1 MYHNQLHASSTVLAI
16 REDQWKYKDRQKEKH
31 QIHQHEA
38 SSFISNSSLHSVL
51 YTWLRQQV
59 HSAQAKESRE
69 SILPPTLEKQMND
82 GFLDYV

>member
-1 MYHNQLHASSTVLAI
+1 MYHNQLNASGIFLAI
-16 REDQWKYKDRQKEKH
+16 RKDQWKYKNRQKEKH
-31 QIHQHEA
+31 QICQHEA
-38 SSFISNSSLHSVL
+38 SPFISKSSLHSVP
-51 YTWLRQQV
+51 YTRLRQQV